1 MAIRANRNIR
11 LLGLAAVTSA
21 ALVTAACTTS
31 GATSSGRT
39 PGSTSGANATPSP
52 SPSPTPFTGTK
63 LKSMLVTTVPT
74 GFKLDAKATGD
85 SGDALQ
91 LPSTGPVAP
100 KSKCGSLNATSFITT
115 TGMSG
120 VSFAQSDYTDAKQNE
135 ISQEIDTF
143 GPGVARTVLAR
154 IRQVFAQCAKFS
166 YKAAGVT
173 ASEQVKVSTVAGL
186 GDEAVRAVITA
197 PQFIGGTTLVVARV
211 GDNVVSAFYND
222 TTGSYDDGHI
232 NALVSKIVA
241 RVKTGA

>member
-1 MAIRANRNIR
+1 MAIRTNRNIR
-11 LLGLAAVTSA
+11 LLGLAAAASA
-21 ALVTAACTTS
+21 ALITAACGTS
-31 GATSSGRT
+31 AETSTGKTS
-39 PGSTSGANATPSP
+39 GSTSGAAASP
-52 SPSPTPFTGTK
+52 SPSPKAFTGTQ

-74 GFKLDAKATGD
+74 GFKLNATATAD
-85 SGDALQ
+85 SGEALQ
-91 LPSTGPVAP
+91 IPSTGPVAA

-120 VSFAQSDYTDAKQNE
+120 VSFAQSDYIDAKDNE

-143 GPGVARTVLAR
+143 GPGIATTVLTR
-154 IRQVFAQCAKFS
+154 MRQVFAQCAKFS

-173 ASEQVKVSTVAGL
+173 ASERVKVSAVTGL

-197 PQFIGGTTLVVARV
+197 PQFLGGTTLVVVRV

-232 NALVSKIVA
+232 NDLVSKIVTNVQA
-241 RVKTGA
+241 GT